1 MKHFFYLSLSLGI
14 LLSPGIVNADLL
26 NVIKV
31 EGKTV
36 YVGAGA
42 DRGIQEGMVG
52 EVYRKAEP
60 IIHPVTGENLGAP
73 SVKIAE
79 IEITKTGPTFASG
92 RYSVR
97 YAPVEVGDVVVGL
110 ELIPTSEE
118 KIKDEIAEARA
129 EVKVLARGLAN
140 EIKSNQKAISDLRRT
155 LRRIGSSERR
165 LKTVINAVTNMRERM
180 VSLEDR
186 MQQLQTSQAELIER
200 DTAEVETMMPAD
212 VHELG
217 VLRRTE
223 DEEIYLMVGD
233 RSFRLS
239 FEENRLIE
247 EQLVSGIQGGTALV
261 GEDPVPSLFEDE
273 PPPKEETPWYIA
285 YWWIVLLGPLGA
297 VVLLVLK
304 MMKRKA
310 PAEADEDEED
320 EAEEEFAEVDDEMM
334 PEEIPEPEEVEAADA
349 ER

>member
-1 MKHFFYLSLSLGI
+1 
-14 LLSPGIVNADLL
+14 
-26 NVIKV
+26 
-31 EGKTV
+31 
-36 YVGAGA
+36 
-42 DRGIQEGMVG
+42 
-52 EVYRKAEP
+52 
-60 IIHPVTGENLGAP
+60 
-73 SVKIAE
+73 
-79 IEITKTGPTFASG
+79 
-92 RYSVR
+92 
-97 YAPVEVGDVVVGL
+97 
-110 ELIPTSEE
+110 
-118 KIKDEIAEARA
+118 
-129 EVKVLARGLAN
+129 
-140 EIKSNQKAISDLRRT
+140 
-155 LRRIGSSERR
+155 
-165 LKTVINAVTNMRERM
+165 
-180 VSLEDR
+180 
-186 MQQLQTSQAELIER
+186 
-200 DTAEVETMMPAD
+200 MPAD

-320 EAEEEFAEVDDEMM
+320 EAEEEFAKVDDEMM